1 MTKKTYKTFKE
12 FAKDYLKEYD
22 DANFAGI
29 GGFSIGS
36 MDSMKPDA
44 DLGDT
49 APRNQ
54 GTGDSRG
61 TMAVM
66 PSKNIQHKL
75 NRKNHI
81 KKDEKGKAMTGSTLS
96 KIDMSPTVDDTQD
109 IKDTTEQTIQ
119 NLQFVNEK
127 AAKDSIDKIEISK
140 QSIVHKVQA
149 ATSMAERAKVA
160 SERAVNEETKNN
172 LVAAHNV
179 YKTFIDKLKKESNK

>member
-36 MDSMKPDA
+36 MDAMKPEA

-54 GTGDSRG
+54 GTSDSRG

-75 NRKNHI
+75 NRKDHN
-81 KKDEKGKAMTGSTLS
+81 KKDEKSKTMTGEPLT
-96 KIDMSPTVDDTQD
+96 KINTSPTIDDTQD

-127 AAKDSIDKIEISK
+127 VAKDSIDKIEISK

-149 ATSMAERAKVA
+149 ATNMAERAKVA
-160 SERAVNEETKNN
+160 SERSSNPIVKQQLN
-172 LVAAHNV
+172 AAYNV
-179 YKTFIDKLKKESNK
+179 YKTYIDKNK

>member
-1 MTKKTYKTFKE
+1 MTEKKTFKSFKE

-22 DANFAGI
+22 DANFAGV

-36 MDSMKPDA
+36 MDAMKPEV

-75 NRKNHI
+75 NRKDHK
-81 KKDEKGKAMTGSTLS
+81 KKDDKNKTMTGHSLT
-96 KIDMSPTVDDTQD
+96 KVDTTPKMADTQD
-109 IKDTTEQTIQ
+109 IKDVIDHVIPH
-119 NLQFVNEK
+119 LQFVNESV
-127 AAKDSIDKIEISK
+127 AREGVTRIENSN
-140 QSIVHKVQA
+140 QSIVHKIQA
-149 ATSMAERAKVA
+149 ATNMAERAKVA
-160 SERAVNEETKNN
+160 SERSSDPIVKQQLN
-172 LVAAHNV
+172 AAYNV
-179 YKTFIDKLKKESNK
+179 YKTYIDKNK

>member
-1 MTKKTYKTFKE
+1 MTDKKTFKSFKE

-22 DANFAGI
+22 DANFSGI

-36 MDSMKPDA
+36 MDAMKPEA

-75 NRKNHI
+75 NRKDHN
-81 KKDEKGKAMTGSTLS
+81 KKDEKSKAMTGSTLS

-127 AAKDSIDKIEISK
+127 VAKDSIDKIEISK

-149 ATSMAERAKVA
+149 ATNMAERAKVA
-160 SERAVNEETKNN
+160 SERSSNPIVKQQLN
-172 LVAAHNV
+172 AAYNV
-179 YKTFIDKLKKESNK
+179 YKTYIDKNK

>member
-1 MTKKTYKTFKE
+1 MTDKKTFKSFKE

-36 MDSMKPDA
+36 MDAMKPIA

-66 PSKNIQHKL
+66 PSKNIQQKL
-75 NRKNHI
+75 NRKTHK
-81 KKDEKGKAMTGSTLS
+81 KKDDTGKTMTGQPLT
-96 KIDMSPTVDDTQD
+96 KVDTTPTMTDTQD
-109 IKDTTEQTIQ
+109 IKDTTEQTIK
-119 NLQFVNEK
+119 NLQFVNENV
-127 AAKDSIDKIEISK
+127 AKEGVQNIESSQ
-140 QSIVHKVQA
+140 QSIVHKIQA
-149 ATSMAERAKVA
+149 ATNMAERARVA
-160 SERAVNEETKNN
+160 SERSSDPIVKQQLN
-172 LVAAHNV
+172 AAYNV
-179 YKTFIDKLKKESNK
+179 YKSYIDKNK